1 MSFMLFTVILSQ
13 QRCIL
18 GSIVLFL
25 ELNQEEFLVRVFG
38 PKRFTQFGMLLSL
51 SFSFFLASNSLNR
64 YIFFVCNDTFELSVP
79 MNFLL
84 LISGLFLGL
93 NNGPQQM

>member
-1 MSFMLFTVILSQ
+1 MLFTVILSQ

-38 PKRFTQFGMLLSL
+38 AKRFTQFGTLLFL
-51 SFSFFLASNSLNR
+51 SFSFFLASNSL
-64 YIFFVCNDTFELSVP
+64 IIVTFFSFAMILK
-79 MNFLL
+79 
-84 LISGLFLGL
+84 
-93 NNGPQQM
+93 